1 MIEPSKNPCEQCGG
15 KGWYAYGSRP
25 EEVHICHF
33 CTSYNARM
41 IQPFRDISDF
51 QPGFP
56 GWCSLEKA
64 STLASIVLALRPEVS
79 LEIGVF
85 GGSSFIPIAL
95 AHKAINF
102 GVAIGIDPWDTNVAI
117 AAQPS
122 KEHRDWWT
130 TQNMS
135 QIYDEFMR
143 QTKVHQ
149 LEKFTRIIRQ
159 TSSTAPCPNAIG
171 LLHVDGAHDAR
182 AISDVLKFAPYVK
195 TGGFLVMDDMDGN
208 HGPAPALAAQHLP
221 RLGFKQLYS
230 LGTGFCYQRNA

>member
-1 MIEPSKNPCEQCGG
+1 MEPFKTISEVQSKL
-15 KGWYAYGSRP
+15 
-25 EEVHICHF
+25 
-33 CTSYNARM
+33 
-41 IQPFRDISDF
+41 
-51 QPGFP
+51 P
-56 GWCSLEKA
+56 GWCSQEKA
-64 STLASIVLALRPEVS
+64 STLASIMLALRPEIS

-122 KEHRDWWT
+122 KEHRDWWAT
-130 TQNMS
+130 KDMN

-143 QTKVHQ
+143 QIKTLQ

-159 TSSTAPCPNAIG
+159 TSLAAPCPNSIG
-171 LLHVDGAHDAR
+171 LLHVDGSHDAQT
-182 AISDVLKFAPYVK
+182 ITDVLKFAPHVK
-195 TGGFLVMDDMDGN
+195 SGGFLVMDDMDGN

-230 LGTGFCYQRNA
+230 LGTGFVFQRGA